1 MERHLC
7 SSLNDFLG
15 PGLSIT
21 TVELPLSFTCQ
32 FTLRW
37 QTLRDKGWSQN
48 TLFNQTVITTSSRG
62 ANKVSVPVMPVRSG
76 SFAVPY
82 SKPLSQRS
90 PAQLPEVLLS
100 VRLCH
105 RHSHT
110 PGFGRSLL
118 ELHPVHILSGSL
130 GWHQGRV
137 FPPLRNC
144 HTRREKCATQKG
156 DSWSLFSYETLH

>member
-1 MERHLC
+1 M
-7 SSLNDFLG
+7 
-15 PGLSIT
+15 
-21 TVELPLSFTCQ
+21 
-32 FTLRW
+32 
-37 QTLRDKGWSQN
+37 
-48 TLFNQTVITTSSRG
+48 FNQTVITISSRG

-82 SKPLSQRS
+82 SKPLSQHS

-100 VRLCH
+100 ARLCH

-110 PGFGRSLL
+110 PGFGKSLL

-137 FPPLRNC
+137 FPPLWSCQTRIEKRVRQRKTPGVCFLMKPCISPDWIGENAQNC
-144 HTRREKCATQKG
+144 NSSEI
-156 DSWSLFSYETLH
+156 LF